1 MNGSQSKLN
10 PNLNLTARIVSLLK
24 KHEGGEKFFDA
35 LDDMIRN
42 DIDILENFRNTIPP
56 GHDQGLLL
64 SGQFGQVFY
73 QTYKDQLPFREL
85 ILVNGGIRTG
95 KVPVLG
101 VCKLECESYVFADDS
116 FYSGKTRDGIE
127 QALKSVN
134 PNAKIVNTYVIYD
147 GSSIKQDSVH
157 AMYRYHK

>member
-1 MNGSQSKLN
+1 MEQ
-10 PNLNLTARIVSLLK
+10 NLTARIVSLLK
-24 KHEGGEKFFDA
+24 EHEGGEKFFDA

-42 DIDILENFRNTIPP
+42 DINILENFRNMIPLR
-56 GHDQGLLL
+56 HDQGLIL

-95 KVPVLG
+95 KAVMLG
-101 VCKLECESYVFADDS
+101 VDKLTCESYVFADDS

-127 QALKSVN
+127 QSLKN
-134 PNAKIVNTYVIYD
+134 IDPNIKIINTYVIYD
-147 GSSIKQDSVH
+147 GSKDEDKSVCS
-157 AMYRYHK
+157 MYRYYE